1 MTESSGSA
9 AAVGRLDGGTHLLPV
24 RVYYE
29 DTDFSGVVYHAS
41 YLRFMERGRTE
52 LLRATGVDQSELHG
66 TEEGLSFAVRRMRI
80 DYLKPARM
88 DDVLTIE
95 TRTVEIAARRSSW
108 RSGCCAA
115 IRCWSPPTCASRRS
129 RAGVRRA
136 SRTPCAGFSTRPMAS
151 GNPALT
157 LRRA

>member
-1 MTESSGSA
+1 MTESSGSGA
-9 AAVGRLDGGTHLLPV
+9 GVGRLDGGTHLLPV

-66 TEEGLSFAVRRMRI
+66 AEEGLSFAVRRMTI

-95 TRTVEIAARRSSW
+95 TRTGEIRGASLVMAQRVLRGAEVLVTADVRVARA
-108 RSGCCAA
+108 SGAHPGHPA
-115 IRCWSPPTCASRRS
+115 RASPPGRS
-129 RAGVRRA
+129 
-136 SRTPCAGFSTRPMAS
+136 
-151 GNPALT
+151 PAVT
-157 LRRA
+157 GS